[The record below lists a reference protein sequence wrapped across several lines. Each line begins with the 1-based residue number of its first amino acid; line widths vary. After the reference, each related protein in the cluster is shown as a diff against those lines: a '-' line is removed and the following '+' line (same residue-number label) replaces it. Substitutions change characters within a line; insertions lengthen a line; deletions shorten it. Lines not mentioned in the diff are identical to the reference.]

1 MEGLAGGIFL
11 GGFDMK
17 DHTSRGED
25 RAMNENRGRTIWI
38 DLDNS
43 PHVLFFSPII
53 RELEKRGCRVV
64 VTARDYAQVI
74 GLADMFRLDYTRIGR
89 HYGRNKALKVL
100 GLVVRS
106 LQMLP
111 VLLKEKPDLALS
123 HGSRSQILIARLF
136 GLPTVHVFDYEH
148 TRWLPF
154 ARPTLAIVPE
164 IVPDSAARKAAR
176 HVAHYPGI
184 KEDVYCGDF
193 TPDPGIL
200 GILGIDGKEILAT
213 IRPPA
218 TAAHYHTSKSD
229 ILFEEVVRYLTGVK
243 NVRLVMVPRTK
254 DQEAAVR
261 RTWAAH
267 VGSGRIIVPDRVVN
281 GLNLVWHSDMV
292 ISAGGT
298 MIREA
303 AALGVPAYSIF
314 GGEIGAVDRY
324 LAETGRLTLIESVE
338 EIPAKIVVRKGRR
351 PGLSGRP
358 RAAALDAVVEQVL
371 EAAA

>member
-1 MEGLAGGIFL
+1 MN
-11 GGFDMK
+11 DR
-17 DHTSRGED
+17 TSWNED
-25 RAMNENRGRTIWI
+25 RPRNEIGGRTIWI

-43 PHVLFFSPII
+43 PHVLFFRPII

-89 HYGRNKALKVL
+89 HYGGNKVLKAL
-100 GLVVRS
+100 GLMVRS
-106 LQMLP
+106 LQMIP
-111 VLLKEKPDLALS
+111 ILLKEKPDLALS
-123 HGSRSQILIARLF
+123 HGSRSQILIARIF
-136 GLPTVHVFDYEH
+136 RLPTVMAFDYEH
-148 TRWLPF
+148 TRGLPF
-154 ARPTLAIVPE
+154 VRPTLGIVPE
-164 IVPDSAARKAAR
+164 MVSDEAARKAAK
-176 HVAHYPGI
+176 HVARYPGI
-184 KEDVYCGDF
+184 KEDVYGGDF

-229 ILFEEVVRYLTGVK
+229 ALFEEVVRHLADTEGV
-243 NVRLVMVPRTK
+243 RMVMVPRTK

-261 RTWAAH
+261 RKWAAH
-267 VGSGRIIVPDRVVN
+267 VGSGRIVMPDRVVN

-314 GGEIGAVDRY
+314 GGELGAVDRH
-324 LAETGRLTLIESVE
+324 LDETGRLVLIEDVADVRSRILIKKRRRTGGSARGGHE
-338 EIPAKIVVRKGRR
+338 TMQKI
-351 PGLSGRP
+351 
-358 RAAALDAVVEQVL
+358 LDAIETF
-371 EAAA
+371 AGTS